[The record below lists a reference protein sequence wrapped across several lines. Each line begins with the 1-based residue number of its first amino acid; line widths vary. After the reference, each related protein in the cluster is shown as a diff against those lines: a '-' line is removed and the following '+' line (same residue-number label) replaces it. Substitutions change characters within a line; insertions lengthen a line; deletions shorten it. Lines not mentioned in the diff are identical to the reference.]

1 MDVQY
6 LADKATVDQAKAIR
20 KLSITA
26 LIIAGAYLLEGMF
39 SVLFALIP
47 IPILGFLISMV
58 LSLIEFGLLI
68 ASVIFGIMALVR
80 SCKQVKQL
88 TALPDNEEKAEALGY
103 VKLART
109 LSTIAVILTGASFL
123 ILSVLNVFEFFLSL
137 F

>member
-6 LADKATVDQAKAIR
+6 LADKSTVDQAKAIR

-26 LIIAGAYLLEGMF
+26 LIIAGAYLLEGTF

-88 TALPDNEEKAEALGY
+88 TALPDNEEKAAFR
-103 VKLART
+103 K
-109 LSTIAVILTGASFL
+109 F
-123 ILSVLNVFEFFLSL
+123 
-137 F
+137 